1 MLTLYA
7 CMQDG
12 NTALHIASDQAQVQ
26 AVNLLVKEGNLD
38 KLNEVCS

>member
-1 MLTLYA
+1 MYA
-7 CMQDG
+7 CIQDS

-26 AVNLLVKEGNLD
+26 AVNVLVKEGNVD